1 MINKLTILC
10 LTLLAPVCLWAQ
22 FAPER
27 AAWSNLSRQK
37 WERAY
42 EQGRKALHRD
52 SVNATANYV
61 MASYFFTPENPAFQ
75 IDSAYRYTL
84 AAQAD
89 YRLTTPRQR
98 DRLKRFP
105 LDSLVLVRLRERID
119 SAAFGRAQK
128 LHTEKAYVDFLA
140 SFPAARQQAEARD
153 LRDEVA
159 FEQAVS
165 HNTYQ
170 AFGQYLARYPEARRA
185 PEARSRYEQLLYE
198 ASTRDQHLSSYEQ
211 FVHDHPASPYR
222 AEAERNI
229 FEIATAA
236 GTVEPFIAFLE
247 KYPHS
252 RERTGARNLL
262 YHLLPEDLAVE
273 QLPRVLQHDSLA
285 RVLSADHGYLVPFLH
300 KGYFGFMDEDGK
312 EVLDAAIGELESEYL
327 CGNIHE
333 DVLILP
339 EGIMARNGVMLYRGA
354 VSGVDDLGAGFLLVQ
369 GDACTRVVHKT
380 GFVPLDSCIQ
390 EARLLSGRLLA
401 IRTGDHWSV
410 RTLAGRLLLGASW
423 DDVQAA
429 GNVVILKKNDKYW
442 LTTVD
447 QVACIADQQPLGLR
461 DVFNDVKP
469 WPNGLIWFRA
479 GSHEGVLGQHL
490 DIQVPPRQQR
500 LAPAFFGA
508 LATTDDTR
516 QILYDTRHQT
526 ANPYDSLAVNEP
538 WVAAKAAYTWY
549 LLLPARQ
556 AEAVAAYDSLF
567 MAGPFA
573 VGVKNDSLFS
583 HMTSGAVL
591 PFDGTA
597 HIEFV
602 PGQDSSAFLAVDYN
616 KVRTVYSRDGRKLF
630 SGGYDRIQYA
640 GQGLFIVSKKEKK
653 GLVTDDGK
661 PVLPVEYDAIGSAS
675 NGTVSLLR
683 AMKFGM
689 FDIVRKKLIK
699 PLYAK
704 NLQPY
709 NDQAVVAFKDGHYGF
724 TGWDNDT
731 HAPGE
736 FGFTEIKAWNDSVA
750 LVKKESDW
758 MLYNIATH
766 AVVLDNI
773 KGYELIRDTPAEKLA
788 IIRQDNRYGVLHSRR
803 GTIIPITYSDIVNVG
818 SAEIPMYFTEKHVE
832 EASLF
837 VVIYY
842 RHDGQLIRKEV
853 YDQDAYEKIY
863 CSDL

>member
-1 MINKLTILC
+1 MIKPLTIVC
-10 LTLLAPVCLWAQ
+10 LALLAPVCLWAQ

-27 AAWSNLSRQK
+27 AAWSNLSRHK

-61 MASYFFTPENPAFQ
+61 MASYFFAPENPAFQ
-75 IDSAYRYTL
+75 VDSAYRYTL

-89 YRLTTPRQR
+89 YRHTSPRQR

-105 LDSLVLVRLRERID
+105 LDSLILLRLRGQID
-119 SAAFGRAQK
+119 SAAFGRARK
-128 LHTEKAYVDFLA
+128 LHTEKAYVDFLL
-140 SFPAARQQAEARD
+140 SFPAAQQQQEARD

-159 FEQAVS
+159 FEQAVTD
-165 HNTYQ
+165 NTYQ
-170 AFGQYLARYPEARRA
+170 AFGHYLARYPDARQA
-185 PEARSRYEQLLYE
+185 AEARSRYEQLLYE
-198 ASTRDQHLSSYEQ
+198 ASTRDQHLRSYEQ
-211 FVHDHPASPYR
+211 FVHDHPLSPYR

-236 GTVEPFIAFLE
+236 GTAEPFIAFLE

-252 RERTGARNLL
+252 RERIGARNLL
-262 YHLLPEDLAVE
+262 YHLLPEDLTEE
-273 QLPRVLQHDSLA
+273 QLPRVLQQDSLH
-285 RVLSADHGYLVPFLH
+285 RVRIADQGYLVPFLH
-300 KGYFGFMDEDGK
+300 KGHFGFMDEDGK
-312 EVLDAAIGELESEYL
+312 EVLDAAIDELESEYL

-333 DVLILP
+333 DILILP
-339 EGIMARNGVMLYRGA
+339 NGIMARNGVMIYRGA
-354 VSGVDDLGAGFLLVQ
+354 VSGVEDLGAGFLLVQ

-380 GFVPLDSCIQ
+380 GFIPLDSCVQ
-390 EARLLSGRLLA
+390 DARMLSGRLLA
-401 IRTGDHWSV
+401 IRTGDYWSV

-442 LTTVD
+442 LTTLE

-469 WPNGLIWFRA
+469 WPNGLIWCRA

-490 DIQVPPRQQR
+490 DIQVPARQQR

-508 LATTDDTR
+508 LATTADTR
-516 QILYDTRHQT
+516 HILYDTRHKT
-526 ANPYDSLAVNEP
+526 ADPYDSVAVNEP
-538 WVAAKAAYTWY
+538 WVAARAGYTWH
-549 LLLPARQ
+549 LLLPMRQ
-556 AEAVAAYDSLF
+556 AAAIARYDSLY

-573 VGVKNDSLFS
+573 VGVRNDSLFV
-583 HMTSGAVL
+583 HITSGVVL
-591 PFDGTA
+591 PFEA
-597 HIEFV
+597 AARVEFV
-602 PGQDSSAFLAVDYN
+602 PGQDSSAFLAVDFN
-616 KVRTVYSRDGRKLF
+616 KARTVYNRDGRKLF
-630 SGGYDRIQYA
+630 SGAYDRIQYA
-640 GQGLFIVSKKEKK
+640 GQGLFIVSRKEKK

-661 PVLPVEYDAIGSAS
+661 PVLPIEYDAIGSAS

-709 NDQAVVAFKDGHYGF
+709 NDQALVAYREGHYGF
-724 TGWDNDT
+724 IGWDNNPLGDF
-731 HAPGE
+731 E
-736 FGFTEIKAWNDSVA
+736 FKEINVWNDSVA
-750 LVKKESDW
+750 LVKKEGHW
-758 MLYNIATH
+758 MLYNIAMHT
-766 AVVLDNI
+766 VVLDNI

-788 IIRQDNRYGVLHSRR
+788 IVRQDNRYGVFHSQR
-803 GTIIPITYSDIVNVG
+803 GTVIPITYSDIVNVG

-842 RHDGQLIRKEV
+842 SHDGQLIRKEV
-853 YDQDAYEKIY
+853 YDQEAYEKIY
-863 CSDL
+863 CSEL

>member
-1 MINKLTILC
+1 LSNKLTILC
-10 LTLLAPVCLWAQ
+10 LALLAPMCLRAQ

-27 AAWSNLSRQK
+27 AAWSNLGRQK

-52 SVNATANYV
+52 SVNASANYV
-61 MASYFFTPENPAFQ
+61 MASYFFAPENPAFQ
-75 IDSAYRYTL
+75 LDSAYRYTL
-84 AAQAD
+84 AAQSD
-89 YRLTTPRQR
+89 YQQTTPRQR
-98 DRLKRFP
+98 ERLKRFP

-119 SAAFGRAQK
+119 SSAFGRARK
-128 LHTEKAYVDFLA
+128 LHTEKAYVDFLV
-140 SFPAARQQAEARD
+140 SFPTARQQAEARD
-153 LRDEVA
+153 LRDAVA
-159 FEQAVS
+159 FDQAAAL
-165 HNTYQ
+165 NTFQ
-170 AFGQYLARYPEARRA
+170 AFGQYLERYPNAHQA

-211 FVHDHPASPYR
+211 FVHDYPQSPYR

-229 FEIATAA
+229 FEISTAG
-236 GTVEPFIAFLE
+236 GTVGPFIAFLE

-252 RERTGARNLL
+252 RERVGARNLL
-262 YHLLPEDLAVE
+262 YHLLPEDLTVE
-273 QLPRVLQHDSLA
+273 QLPRVLQGDSLA
-285 RVLSADHGYLVPFLH
+285 RVLTADQRYLVPFLH

-312 EVLDAAIGELESEYL
+312 EVLDAAIEELESEYL

-339 EGIMARNGVMLYRGA
+339 NGIMARNGVMIYHGA
-354 VSGVDDLGAGFLLVQ
+354 VSGVEDLGAGFLLVQ

-380 GFVPLDSCIQ
+380 GFIPLDSCVQ
-390 EARLLSGRLLA
+390 EARMLSGRLLA
-401 IRTGDHWSV
+401 IRVNDHWSV
-410 RTLAGRLLLGASW
+410 RTLAGRLLLGESW

-429 GNVVILKKNDKYW
+429 GNVVILKKNEKYW
-442 LTTVD
+442 LTTLE

-469 WPNGLIWFRA
+469 WSNGLIWFRA

-490 DIQVPPRQQR
+490 DIQVPARQQR
-500 LAPAFFGA
+500 LGPAFFGA
-508 LATTDDTR
+508 IATTPDSKH
-516 QILYDTRHQT
+516 ILYDTRHRT
-526 ANPYDSLAVNEP
+526 ANSYDSIAVHEP

-549 LLLPARQ
+549 LLSPARR
-556 AEAVAAYDSLF
+556 AAAVATYDSLYIT
-567 MAGPFA
+567 GPFA
-573 VGVKNDSLFS
+573 IGTKHDSLFV
-583 HMTSGAVL
+583 HMTSGTVL
-591 PFDGTA
+591 PFDEEA
-597 HIEFV
+597 RIEFV
-602 PGQDSSAFLAVDYN
+602 PGQDSSAFLSVEYN
-616 KVRTVYSRDGRKLF
+616 KARTVYSRDGRKLF
-630 SGGYDRIQYA
+630 SGTYDRIQYA
-640 GQGLFIVSKKEKK
+640 GQGLFIVSRKEKK
-653 GLVTDDGK
+653 GLVTEDGK
-661 PVLPVEYDAIGSAS
+661 PVLPIEYDAIGSAS
-675 NGTVSLLR
+675 NGTVSLLK

-709 NDQAVVAFKDGHYGF
+709 NDRAIVAFKEGHHGF
-724 TGWDNDT
+724 IGWDNTAVASGD
-731 HAPGE
+731 
-736 FGFTEIKAWNDSVA
+736 FDFMEIKAWNDSVA
-750 LVKKESDW
+750 LVKKDAHW
-758 MLYNIATH
+758 MLYNIATR

-773 KGYELIRDTPAEKLA
+773 KSYELIRDTPNEKLA
-788 IIRQDNRYGVLHSRR
+788 IIRQDNRYGVLHSQR
-803 GTIIPITYSDIVNVG
+803 GTILPVTYSDIVNVG

-842 RHDGQLIRKEV
+842 RQDGEMIRKEV